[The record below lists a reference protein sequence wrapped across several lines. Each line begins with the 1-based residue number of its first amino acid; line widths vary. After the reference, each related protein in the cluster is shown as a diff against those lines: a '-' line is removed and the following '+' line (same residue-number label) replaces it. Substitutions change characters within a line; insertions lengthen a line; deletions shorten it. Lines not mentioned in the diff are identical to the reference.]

1 MISFII
7 PAYNE
12 DALLGQTLRALRA
25 AADGVGEE
33 FEIIVADDGSTDR
46 TAIIAREH
54 GAVVISIN
62 RRQIAAARNAGAA
75 AARGKYLFFID
86 ADTIVTESPLRR
98 AIDAMRDG
106 AVGGGAAIRMDGAT
120 PWYGK
125 LFVAGMM
132 LLDRLCGYASGSF
145 LFCTRR
151 AFDAVGGFDEE
162 YWAAEE
168 LVMSKALNRLGRFV
182 LLSNHV
188 VTSGRKLR
196 IYRLRELLA
205 MTFQIAVGGMN
216 AVRDPNH
223 DALRVWYG
231 ERREDPRR

>member
-33 FEIIVADDGSTDR
+33 FEIIVADEGSTDR
-46 TAIIAREH
+46 TAEIAREF
-54 GAVVISIN
+54 GAAVVSVN

-106 AVGGGAAIRMDGAT
+106 AV
-120 PWYGK
+120 
-125 LFVAGMM
+125 
-132 LLDRLCGYASGSF
+132 
-145 LFCTRR
+145 
-151 AFDAVGGFDEE
+151 
-162 YWAAEE
+162 
-168 LVMSKALNRLGRFV
+168 
-182 LLSNHV
+182 
-188 VTSGRKLR
+188 
-196 IYRLRELLA
+196 
-205 MTFQIAVGGMN
+205 
-216 AVRDPNH
+216 
-223 DALRVWYG
+223 
-231 ERREDPRR
+231 